1 MLEVGPGVGCWTK
14 ELARG
19 AQKESG
25 GGGGQASAAAA
36 GGNLAE
42 YENVTVVEGD
52 VLKVD
57 LAALIRDE
65 FPGLRVAGNVQTCP
79 IILPALSS

>member
-1 MLEVGPGVGCWTK
+1 MAVEV
-14 ELARG
+14 E
-19 AQKESG
+19 
-25 GGGGQASAAAA
+25 ASAAAA

-65 FPGLRVAGNVQTCP
+65 FRACVWP
-79 IILPALSS
+79 

>member
-1 MLEVGPGVGCWTK
+1 MEVDKRLPPL
-14 ELARG
+14 LA
-19 AQKESG
+19 ET
-25 GGGGQASAAAA
+25 
-36 GGNLAE
+36 LAE

-65 FPGLRVAGNVQTCP
+65 FRACGGRMCK
-79 IILPALSS
+79 PALLYYQPYRHEAAG